1 MSREWSKLSPE
12 VWRSPRFLS
21 LPEVGAA
28 LLWHYYVA
36 GPHAN
41 SSGCSCIPDGYAV
54 ADFSS
59 FGWTAKDLG
68 QNRKLLI
75 DAGLISFDPVTS
87 EVYVD
92 RWFLHNPPT
101 NPSHAKGAAKLI
113 GKIASD
119 TLREKAE
126 AEFAA
131 TDFGAK
137 LLQIAKAANDP
148 LASSPGDRLTNSA
161 FMNGGNRGVKWDGR

>member
-12 VWRSPRFLS
+12 IWRSPRFQS
-21 LPEVGAA
+21 LGDTGAA

-41 SSGCSCIPDGYAV
+41 SSGCCGVPDGYIL
-54 ADFSS
+54 ADFAS
-59 FGWTAKDLG
+59 FGWTAKELTKA
-68 QNRKLLI
+68 RKLLV
-75 DAGLISFDPVTS
+75 DAGLVSFDPKTS

-92 RWFLHNPPT
+92 RWFVHNPPT

-113 GKIASD
+113 CKIASD
-119 TLREKAE
+119 SLREKAE
-126 AEFAA
+126 VEFAA

-137 LLQIAKAANDP
+137 LLQIANAANDP
-148 LASSPGDRLTNSA
+148 LAQHPGDRLTNSA
-161 FMNGGNRGVKWDGR
+161 FMTGGNRG